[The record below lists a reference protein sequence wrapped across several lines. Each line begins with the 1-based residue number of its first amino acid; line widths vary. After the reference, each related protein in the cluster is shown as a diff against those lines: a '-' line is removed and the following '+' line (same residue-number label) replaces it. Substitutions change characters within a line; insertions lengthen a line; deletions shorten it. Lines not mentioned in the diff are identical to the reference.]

1 MRIRI
6 EMANC
11 KLVNCY
17 AECPQHFNG
26 IFWVFWQPGAKRS
39 KTVIIV
45 KNLQHGTKLEDLENL
60 FSPFGHLGKVVLPPS
75 RVTALV
81 ELEKLSS
88 AAKAFEK
95 IAYTKV
101 R

>member
-1 MRIRI
+1 MQSVLNILT
-6 EMANC
+6 
-11 KLVNCY
+11 KV
-17 AECPQHFNG
+17 
-26 IFWVFWQPGAKRS
+26 FWVFLQPDAKRS

-60 FSPFGHLGKVVLPPS
+60 FSPSVGHLGKVVLPPS
-75 RVTALV
+75 GVTALV
-81 ELEKLSS
+81 EFERLSS

-95 IAYTKV
+95 IAYRKV

>member
-1 MRIRI
+1 MQSVLNILT
-6 EMANC
+6 
-11 KLVNCY
+11 KV
-17 AECPQHFNG
+17 
-26 IFWVFWQPGAKRS
+26 FWVFLQPDAKRS

-75 RVTALV
+75 GVTALV
-81 ELEKLSS
+81 EFERLSS